1 MSTLDYIN
9 IIMGIASILLAI
21 LSAVLTI
28 VFFFKSTKSQEA
40 VSDASKKIENKTDYL
55 EKLFDKI
62 YKETFSLVREH
73 SIAMQKHI
81 FKSEFSTTNDSVKL
95 KQLCFDVMVF
105 AKTPKTKQEI
115 MTQFG
120 LDEVVF
126 NQIHEQIISF
136 ENFQM
141 KEGKYCFGPT
151 GNECLSESSNP

>member
-81 FKSEFSTTNDSVKL
+81 FKSEFGTTNDSVKL

-115 MTQFG
+115 MAQFE
-120 LDEVVF
+120 LDDTIF
-126 NQIHEQIISF
+126 NQIHEQIVSF

-141 KEGKYCFGPT
+141 KGDKYCFGPT
-151 GNECLSESSNP
+151 GNECMSETSN